1 MVSPIINFQ
10 IKSNDKKTLQKA
22 NKKYIVIIMAKTMIM
37 PITITIMI
45 KVTSSNSDVH
55 ISKNE

>member
-1 MVSPIINFQ
+1 MINFQ

-22 NKKYIVIIMAKTMIM
+22 NKKYIVILMAKTMIM